1 MVYLDIP
8 WLKLIFFLLG
18 KFSITVAFTVVYIY
32 TTEMFPTNLR
42 HSLLGCCAM
51 CGRVGSIVAP
61 QTPLLAQYYSSMPLL
76 LMAGCAFLSGFLVL
90 RLPETL
96 NTKLPDTIEE
106 AIAIGDKM

>member
-1 MVYLDIP
+1 M
-8 WLKLIFFLLG
+8 LG

-76 LMAGCAFLSGFLVL
+76 LMAGCAFLSGFLVF

>member
-1 MVYLDIP
+1 M
-8 WLKLIFFLLG
+8 LG